1 MVERLDRVA
10 EVGSIMKKKRKLLV
24 LFCTTLVIFF
34 IIIYVFP
41 NVTGA
46 LKKTEI
52 IEYGSLQVTDQV
64 TAYIVRNETVYFANK
79 SGNINYY
86 IQEGEQVR
94 KGTAILD
101 IASGGQK
108 DKESSYQK
116 LMDRISRFNSGES
129 IFGDDIKKLKT
140 QIVKLENE
148 RDAAMSAGATE
159 QASRLEQQIERLNQ
173 KKNYIQATDDS
184 AKAEIE
190 KQNRTANGPMLQ
202 SDNYICSTNGVIS
215 YYLDG
220 YESEFTPEN
229 MALLSRDKVQAQTF
243 DVQNVTRETTL
254 AKEPLYKIVDNKR
267 WYAVFWV
274 APENIVKY
282 EKGHKATLNLP
293 LGPVDGTIYD
303 IVDDNGQWLVILE
316 FNRYY
321 EEFARVRK
329 VDAEVITS
337 DYSGLIIRNESITTK
352 DGQPGV
358 YVRDKSGEYIFK
370 PVEIIT
376 SDGEWSLVEVSYYYT
391 ENGDKVETVNIYDE
405 ILKKPN

>member
-1 MVERLDRVA
+1 
-10 EVGSIMKKKRKLLV
+10 MKKKKRIIM
-24 LFCTTLVIFF
+24 LFCTTLVILF

-64 TAYIVRNETVYFANK
+64 TAYLVRNETVYFANK
-79 SGNINYY
+79 SGSIDYY
-86 IQEGEQVR
+86 IQEGELVR
-94 KGTAILD
+94 KGEKILD
-101 IASGGQK
+101 ITSGSQK

-116 LMDRISRFNSGES
+116 LMERITRFNGGES
-129 IFGDDIKKLKT
+129 IFNDDIKKIKI
-140 QIVKLENE
+140 QIAKLEND
-148 RDAAMSAGATE
+148 RDVAMNAGETE
-159 QASRLEQQIERLNQ
+159 QAARLVQQIQRLNQ
-173 KKNYIQATDDS
+173 KQDYIKATDNSAKEEIVKQNKSVNGSGIIPENYIS
-184 AKAEIE
+184 
-190 KQNRTANGPMLQ
+190 Q
-202 SDNYICSTNGVIS
+202 SNGVIS

-229 MALLSRDKVQAQTF
+229 MALLSREKVQNLNI
-243 DVQNVTRETTL
+243 DVQNLARKTTL
-254 AKEPLYKIVDNKR
+254 SREPLYKVVDNKK

-282 EKGHKATLNLP
+282 EKGHAATINLP
-293 LGPVDGTIYD
+293 LGPVDGKIYD

-321 EEFARVRK
+321 EEFAKIRK

-337 DYSGLIIRNESITTK
+337 DYSGLIIRNESITSK

-358 YVRDKSGEYIFK
+358 YVKDKNGEYVYK
-370 PVEIIT
+370 PVKIIT
-376 SDGEWSLVEVSYYYT
+376 SDGEWSLVEVSYFYT
-391 ENGDKVETVNIYDE
+391 DDGAVKVDTVNIYDE

>member
-1 MVERLDRVA
+1 M
-10 EVGSIMKKKRKLLV
+10 IKKKKLLV
-24 LFCTTLVIFF
+24 LFCTTLVILF

-46 LKKTEI
+46 LKKTEV

-64 TAYIVRNETVYFANK
+64 TAYLVRSETVYFANK

-94 KGTAILD
+94 RGTKILD
-101 IASGGQK
+101 IASGNQQ

-116 LMDRISRFNSGES
+116 LMERVSRFNSGES
-129 IFGDDIKKLKT
+129 IFGDDIKKIRM
-140 QIVKLENE
+140 QITKLENE
-148 RDAAMSAGATE
+148 RDAAMNAGAAE
-159 QASRLEQQIERLNQ
+159 QAARLEQQIQRLNQ

-184 AKAEIE
+184 AKEEIAR
-190 KQNRTANGPMLQ
+190 QNKSTNGPMLE
-202 SDNYICSTNGVIS
+202 SDNYICQTNGVIS
-215 YYLDG
+215 YYIDG
-220 YESEFTPEN
+220 YEAEFTPEN
-229 MALLSRDKVQAQTF
+229 MALLSRTKVQTLAF

-254 AKEPLYKIVDNKR
+254 AKEPLYKVVDNKK

-282 EKGHKATLNLP
+282 EKGKKATINLP
-293 LGPVDGTIYD
+293 LGQVDGTIYD
-303 IVDDNGQWLVILE
+303 IIDDSGEWLVILE

-321 EEFARVRK
+321 EEFAQIRK
-329 VDAEVITS
+329 AEAEVVTS
-337 DYSGLIIRNESITTK
+337 DYSGLIIKNESITTQ

-358 YVRDKSGEYIFK
+358 LVRDKSGEYVFK
-370 PVEIIT
+370 PVKIIT

-391 ENGDKVETVNIYDE
+391 ETGDKVETVNIYDE

>member
-1 MVERLDRVA
+1 
-10 EVGSIMKKKRKLLV
+10 MKKKKKLLV
-24 LFCTTLVIFF
+24 LFCTTLVILF

-64 TAYIVRNETVYFANK
+64 TAYLVRSETVYFANK

-86 IQEGEQVR
+86 TQEGEQVR
-94 KGTAILD
+94 KGTKILD
-101 IASGGQK
+101 IVSGGQK
-108 DKESSYQK
+108 EKESAYQK
-116 LMDRISRFNSGES
+116 LMERISRFNSGES

-140 QIVKLENE
+140 QIVKLEND
-148 RDAAMSAGATE
+148 RDAAMNAGATD
-159 QASRLEQQIERLNQ
+159 QAARLEQQIQRLNQ
-173 KKNYIQATDDS
+173 KKDYIQATDDS
-184 AKAEIE
+184 AKAELAG
-190 KQNRTANGPMLQ
+190 QNKSTNGSMLVP
-202 SDNYICSTNGVIS
+202 DNYVCPNNGVIS
-215 YYLDG
+215 YYIDG

-229 MALLSRDKVQAQTF
+229 MALLSREKIQNLSF
-243 DVQNVTRETTL
+243 DVQNVARETTL
-254 AKEPLYKIVDNKR
+254 VKEPLYKVVDNKK

-282 EKGHKATLNLP
+282 VKGHKATLNLP
-293 LGPVDGTIYD
+293 LGQVDGTIYD

-321 EEFARVRK
+321 EEFAQIRK
-329 VDAEVITS
+329 AEAEVVTS
-337 DYSGLIIRNESITTK
+337 DYSGLIIENKSITTK
-352 DGQPGV
+352 DNQPGV
-358 YVRDKSGEYIFK
+358 YVKDKSGEYVFK
-370 PVEIIT
+370 PVKIIT

>member
-1 MVERLDRVA
+1 
-10 EVGSIMKKKRKLLV
+10 MKKKRKRFV
-24 LFCTTLVIFF
+24 LFCTTLVILF

-46 LKKTEI
+46 LKKTEV

-64 TAYIVRNETVYFANK
+64 TAYIVRSETVYFANK

-86 IQEGEQVR
+86 AQEGEQVR
-94 KGTAILD
+94 KGTKIVD
-101 IASGGQK
+101 IVSGGHK
-108 DKESSYQK
+108 DKESPYQK
-116 LMDRISRFNSGES
+116 LMERISRFNSGES

-140 QIVKLENE
+140 QIAKLEND
-148 RDAAMSAGATE
+148 RDAAMNAGATD
-159 QASRLEQQIERLNQ
+159 QAARLEQQIQRLNQ
-173 KKNYIQATDDS
+173 KKDYIQATDDS
-184 AKAEIE
+184 AKKELS
-190 KQNRTANGPMLQ
+190 KQNKSTNGSMLVPE
-202 SDNYICSTNGVIS
+202 NYICPTNGIIS
-215 YYLDG
+215 YYIDG

-229 MALLSRDKVQAQTF
+229 MALLSREKVQNLSF
-243 DVQNVTRETTL
+243 DVQNVARETTL
-254 AKEPLYKIVDNKR
+254 TKEPLYKVVDNKK

-293 LGPVDGTIYD
+293 LGQVDGTIYD

-321 EEFARVRK
+321 EEFAQIRK
-329 VDAEVITS
+329 AEAEVVTS
-337 DYSGLIIRNESITTK
+337 DYSGLIIKNESITTK
-352 DGQPGV
+352 DDQPGV
-358 YVRDKSGEYIFK
+358 YVKDKSGEYVFK
-370 PVEIIT
+370 PVKIIT

-391 ENGDKVETVNIYDE
+391 ETGDKVETVNIYDE